1 MNIAIIGAGL
11 AGLTAAYEL
20 RSTGSARAGAE
31 DDLKVDVYEATDRLG
46 GKLRTVAFEAG
57 PTDMGAEAFMA
68 RRQDAVDFF
77 TELGLA
83 GSLVEPSGLRSLV
96 WVDGETR
103 GLPTGG
109 VILTFTFSG
118 LISGRNS
125 RARRL

>member
-46 GKLRTVAFEAG
+46 GKLHTVAFEAG

-103 GLPTGG
+103 GCPP
-109 VILTFTFSG
+109 
-118 LISGRNS
+118 
-125 RARRL
+125 AA